1 MTSSRFVT
9 PNDQIEIHLPDDRTL
24 RGPRGATAESLLD
37 PMVAGLPAPLVGVVV
52 NGTLPELTHPIA
64 MEARI
69 CPVTMAD
76 ADGARIYRR
85 SLTFLLEAAFVRLFP
100 QSYLFIEHS
109 LASGGY
115 LCEVRGREPLTAGE
129 LQDLAAEMRRLV
141 EQNLPIRGSEAAVS
155 EAIAFFESN
164 YDIEKARLMRHRS
177 KPTVTLYRLGERVD
191 YHHGFMVPSTG

>member
-9 PNDQIEIHLPDDRTL
+9 PDDQIEIHLPDGRTL

-52 NGTLPELTHPIA
+52 NGNLQELTHPIA

-85 SLTFLLEAAFVRLFP
+85 SLTFLLEAAFARLFP
-100 QSYLFIEHS
+100 QAFVFIDHS
-109 LASGGY
+109 LTFGGY
-115 LCEVRGREPLTAGE
+115 FCNVGGRKPLESSELLELETEMQRLVDQNLSICGREATV
-129 LQDLAAEMRRLV
+129 Q
-141 EQNLPIRGSEAAVS
+141 EAV
-155 EAIAFFESN
+155 AFFQSSN
-164 YDIEKARLMRHRS
+164 DLEKARLMRHRS
-177 KPTVTLYRLGERVD
+177 KPT
-191 YHHGFMVPSTG
+191 